1 MYIEPNIEK
10 KATMDIVTNF
20 LSPLANCK
28 LAITHIHQLP
38 VLRTKHSLVCLPLAS
53 INYAGNKARG
63 HVMIVSSMCISEHG
77 VLHQPC
83 DSSCQTTLLGPLSAA
98 PNKHILDA
106 LTELKHRSLWGIWL
120 GEIVR
125 VAEHLAPVVSV
136 EVVDCTSSS
145 DDEVSLVAEL
155 G

>member
-1 MYIEPNIEK
+1 
-10 KATMDIVTNF
+10 MDIVTNF
-20 LSPLANCK
+20 LNPLANCK
-28 LAITHIHQLP
+28 LAIAHIHQFP
-38 VLRTKHSLVCLPLAS
+38 VLSAKYTLVRLPFTS
-53 INYAGNKARG
+53 INYASNKARS
-63 HVMIVSSMCISEHG
+63 HIVVISSMCISEHG

-83 DSSCQTTLLGPLSAA
+83 DSSCETTLLGTLSAA

-120 GEIVR
+120 GEVVR

-136 EVVDCTSSS
+136 EVVDCASGP
-145 DDEVSLVAEL
+145 DDDVSLVAEL